1 MGRLSL
7 NPNALNGRAPYEYI
21 RKIWTSAPDR
31 SIINFIINPIHQMP
45 GLSNQSHICKAG
57 ISGISAAGIG

>member
-1 MGRLSL
+1 MSL
-7 NPNALNGRAPYEYI
+7 NPNALNGLAPCEYI
-21 RKIWTSAPDR
+21 RKIWTSAPD
-31 SIINFIINPIHQMP
+31 IFIIDPIHQMP